1 MKVLKSLITVVI
13 LLFVVNQIKAQAD
26 TRCKDKYGGAPLAI
40 SSQDFH
46 INTEAAKSQDGAK
59 YKDFTIYARPKKND
73 VALLEI
79 TQKGTWFKG
88 VYSQNWSKE
97 DLMEK
102 RNFANAFEDGS
113 YKCALCAR
121 DEFKSGS
128 YSLEWMQGGR
138 EPWYIAEAKL
148 LGQYT
153 LTHRILNFEELDQ
166 DHDWEIRWND

>member
-1 MKVLKSLITVVI
+1 MKVLKSLITIVI

-26 TRCKDKYGGAPLAI
+26 TRCKDKYSGGSFAI
-40 SSQDFH
+40 TSQDFY

-88 VYSQNWSKE
+88 VYSQNRTNVN
-97 DLMEK
+97 D
-102 RNFANAFEDGS
+102 NTATCD
-113 YKCALCAR
+113 LCAR

-128 YSLEWMQGGR
+128 FSLEWMQGGR
-138 EPWYIAEAKL
+138 VRWYIAEAKKY
-148 LGQYT
+148 GRYQ

>member
-1 MKVLKSLITVVI
+1 MKVLKNLITFFI
-13 LLFVVNQIKAQAD
+13 LLLAVNQINAQGD
-26 TRCKDKYGGAPLAI
+26 TRCRDKYCGGAAN
-40 SSQDFH
+40 SAQDFY
-46 INTEAAKSQDGAK
+46 INTEAAKSQNGAK

-88 VYSQNWSKE
+88 VYSQNKTNVN
-97 DLMEK
+97 D
-102 RNFANAFEDGS
+102 NTFTCD
-113 YKCALCAR
+113 LCAR

-138 EPWYIAEAKL
+138 VRWYIAEAKF

-166 DHDWEIRWND
+166 DHDWEIRWNN